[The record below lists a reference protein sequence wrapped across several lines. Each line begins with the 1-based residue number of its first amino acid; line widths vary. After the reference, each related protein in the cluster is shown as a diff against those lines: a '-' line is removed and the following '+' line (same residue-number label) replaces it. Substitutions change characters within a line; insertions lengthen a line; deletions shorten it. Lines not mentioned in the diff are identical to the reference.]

1 MLAWFGG
8 TALQLQQAALWP
20 WQANAGLVVAAAAG
34 VMLAVFRRH
43 SRRGH
48 LLLCAALV
56 SAAFGSTAWRAEAR
70 LSERLAPSLE
80 GRDLMVG
87 GIVDRMPQV
96 APDRQRFV
104 REVQAAW
111 AEGREVALPP
121 LLSLS
126 WSRAGGDE
134 GALAAPPIDLRAGQ
148 RWQLPVRSRRPHRP

>member
-1 MLAWFGG
+1 
-8 TALQLQQAALWP
+8 
-20 WQANAGLVVAAAAG
+20 
-34 VMLAVFRRH
+34 
-43 SRRGH
+43 
-48 LLLCAALV
+48 
-56 SAAFGSTAWRAEAR
+56 
-70 LSERLAPSLE
+70 
-80 GRDLMVG
+80 MVG